1 MHAISRGLPLALLQ
15 LSWPSNASERI
26 CAMPGRFRWVTSAH
40 ALLLTPPYPLIAQVD
55 FVLCAQGPESG
66 RLGPNAQGSHHRP
79 RVLIEQGSLG
89 ADAAAAAAAG
99 AHVTCC
105 EPNRFAAAALRAVA
119 ERHGVSHAVDVVERS
134 IEDVLRIDHDDGG
147 GGDRYRWDVI
157 VLTPL
162 LEEAVLGKRLRPA
175 AAAAAAVAPSAL
187 VVPHRVTVRVA
198 LARLSAGTIH
208 GIDLTP
214 LDAMR
219 WAPYPMPMAAEREEG
234 GTLLTRFVAAFC
246 FDLHG
251 AARGKTAGAAATAAT
266 APTRECEVVFDLT
279 AGALAGPSATGAATV
294 RCNGLVLDVEPT
306 FFGADDA
313 APTFGAEGG
322 DGTGGA
328 GGASSSIAAPQKR
341 AVIFFPPLNSRLA
354 NGAGSH
360 PPRRHVSAW
369 SRAARAARR
378 VGARLARH
386 WRFAML
392 ADAPRNDAYAAAIE
406 RAVAR
411 LHRHTPSSSAA
422 AAPQKVRRE
431 RKGTT
436 AGAAATGAA
445 APTLRGVDLGSGSGL
460 LSLML
465 ARALVAAEGRPPD
478 VAVLGVESV
487 PGVAQLSEVCIAQT
501 AAHGWCPSRRR
512 RATRSAR
519 ASRRFRRRSARGAAP
534 VAELMDSGGLGE
546 GLLPLAHHAV
556 ASGLAACDAQ
566 LIPCRL
572 RVWATVELHAC
583 GTALDAA
590 SWCRRPATA
599 STSGMARVPHHAE
612 LREHRPR
619 IGRLHAAHRG
629 GALRRDAGAAAGQR
643 DAAAARRHARRRE
656 RGRVAL
662 GG

>member
-1 MHAISRGLPLALLQ
+1 M
-15 LSWPSNASERI
+15 
-26 CAMPGRFRWVTSAH
+26 
-40 ALLLTPPYPLIAQVD
+40 
-55 FVLCAQGPESG
+55 
-66 RLGPNAQGSHHRP
+66 
-79 RVLIEQGSLG
+79 
-89 ADAAAAAAAG
+89 
-99 AHVTCC
+99 
-105 EPNRFAAAALRAVA
+105 
-119 ERHGVSHAVDVVERS
+119 
-134 IEDVLRIDHDDGG
+134 
-147 GGDRYRWDVI
+147 
-157 VLTPL
+157 
-162 LEEAVLGKRLRPA
+162 
-175 AAAAAAVAPSAL
+175 
-187 VVPHRVTVRVA
+187 A

-251 AARGKTAGAAATAAT
+251 AAHGKTAGAAATAAT

-341 AVIFFPPLNSRLA
+341 AVIFFPPTELEVGKRHRVRIRHDGTRFCVVEGPQA
-354 NGAGSH
+354 A
-360 PPRRHVSAW
+360 PPSALW
-369 SRAARAARR
+369 GR
-378 VGARLARH
+378 GLLQH
-386 WRFAML
+386 WHFAML

-411 LHRHTPSSSAA
+411 LHRQTPSSSAA

-478 VAVLGVESV
+478 SAVLGVESV
-487 PGVAQLSEVCIAQT
+487 PGVAQLSEVCIAHNGCARLVSIAEAEGHALCERV
-501 AAHGWCPSRRR
+501 AALPAAERP
-512 RATRSAR
+512 
-519 ASRRFRRRSARGAAP
+519 AAP
-534 VAELMDSGGLGE
+534 LLIAELMDSGGLGE

-556 ASGLAACDAQ
+556 ASGLVSRDAQ

-572 RVWATVELHAC
+572 RVWAMVVELHAC

-590 SWCRRPATA
+590 ELVPSACHGVDLGPWLAFHTMPSYASIDLASADFTPLTPRRRSSSTRRSARRRRPTRRCCCAPSRAAARTRSCGIGRSTSTRLPPSRMRRVRLGRTGGRPRRCCRTARAAVMAAVTAARVAAVPAMSPRGSRSTSPSAPYGMGASSNSRWTTVGRRPRRRFVGRSARGRMRGGRWAPHERNRTATCHRPSA
-599 STSGMARVPHHAE
+599 QPPPRREAFRQRAEAPARRRRWRRRRRRRRSARGGESGMACGDGGGVGGCCARAT
-612 LREHRPR
+612 
-619 IGRLHAAHRG
+619 AADRCV
-629 GALRRDAGAAAGQR
+629 L
-643 DAAAARRHARRRE
+643 
-656 RGRVAL
+656 VNSL
-662 GG
+662 L